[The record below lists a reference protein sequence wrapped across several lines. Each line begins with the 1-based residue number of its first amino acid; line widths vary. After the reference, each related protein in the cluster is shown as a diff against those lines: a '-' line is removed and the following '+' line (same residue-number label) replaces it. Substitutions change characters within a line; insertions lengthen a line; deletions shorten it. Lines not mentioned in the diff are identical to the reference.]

1 LTLGNLQFGD
11 SALDA
16 ELICGHPK
24 RFGLDHEAERVDS
37 EEAFTTALA
46 QPRDIIL
53 ADHQL
58 PFFDEIQ
65 ALSIAHEEVPHSP
78 FIFTPGTLGEDRAIE
93 LLKKGVTNYVNLSRL
108 APQWNGLLLRREA
121 AASGNRP
128 SMNAKRTRASCAFWF
143 WNSTTG

>member
-1 LTLGNLQFGD
+1 MTLGNLQFRD

-16 ELICGHPK
+16 ELIGGHLK

-53 ADHQL
+53 ADYQL
-58 PFFDEIQ
+58 PFFDKIQ
-65 ALSIAHEEVPHSP
+65 ALSIAHEVVLHSP
-78 FIFTPGTLGEDRAIE
+78 FILTPGTLGEDMAIE
-93 LLKKGVTNYVNLSRL
+93 LLKKGVTYYVNLSCL
-108 APQWNGLLLRREA
+108 IPQWNRLLPRREA
-121 AASGNRP
+121 AASVNRP
-128 SMNAKRTRASCAFWF
+128 SMNPKRTRASCEFWF